1 MKKYVFID
9 ESGDLGKRGSR
20 YFTIAALVVDDPLK
34 LERIIKKLRQRKLKK
49 KIKELPEIKANN
61 SDEVVRKYV
70 LKRVKKTDCEIYAIV
85 VEKDRIFDH
94 LFQVQDRLY
103 NYLCGILLKEI
114 GAVGAAGSL
123 IITID
128 KKHTNTLVRENF
140 NQYIKYKLRGKARNI
155 RIHHKASIS
164 SQPLQVVDF
173 VAWSINR
180 KFNFGDDSYFNLIE
194 DKIVNRKDMLLWE
207 S

>member
-1 MKKYVFID
+1 MKKYAFID

-49 KIKELPEIKANN
+49 KIRELPEIKANN

-94 LFQVQDRLY
+94 LFP
-103 NYLCGILLKEI
+103 
-114 GAVGAAGSL
+114 S
-123 IITID
+123 
-128 KKHTNTLVRENF
+128 
-140 NQYIKYKLRGKARNI
+140 AR
-155 RIHHKASIS
+155 
-164 SQPLQVVDF
+164 
-173 VAWSINR
+173 
-180 KFNFGDDSYFNLIE
+180 
-194 DKIVNRKDMLLWE
+194 
-207 S
+207 